1 MKQKS
6 DRERQILYDLT
17 YKQRKKKRKNRT
29 LNRLVVARG
38 RRLRA
43 GEKGE
48 SGQKIHTSSYK
59 INKFWGCNGQHSAYS
74 LQHCIVYLK
83 VIKRINFKSSHRER
97 KNNW

>member
-48 SGQKIHTSSYK
+48 VVNRYI
-59 INKFWGCNGQHSAYS
+59 
-74 LQHCIVYLK
+74 LL
-83 VIKRINFKSSHRER
+83 VIK
-97 KNNW
+97 